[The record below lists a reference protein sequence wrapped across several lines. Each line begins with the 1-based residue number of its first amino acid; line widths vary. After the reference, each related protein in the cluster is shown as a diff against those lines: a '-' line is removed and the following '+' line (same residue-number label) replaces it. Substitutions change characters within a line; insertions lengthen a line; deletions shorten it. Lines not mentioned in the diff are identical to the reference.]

1 MRKMHSKFKF
11 GFPDPEHELLLE
23 SCYQSFSDKGN
34 KYKYTKSQKMA
45 LTKKQNSIT
54 FFSYKATIFKKSLK
68 LDLNFFPSDLEVQ
81 KLKLSE

>member
-1 MRKMHSKFKF
+1 
-11 GFPDPEHELLLE
+11 
-23 SCYQSFSDKGN
+23 
-34 KYKYTKSQKMA
+34 MA

-81 KLKLSE
+81 KLKLPIWVMVIYYVGTSIFLHPNGSFIIIIDP